1 MARRGEVI
9 ESPVSGERITFLQ
22 TAGDTGGALLQF
34 ADCIAPHS
42 WCVARMQHRHLRQ
55 EERIAVLAG
64 TLCFRIRRQVVR
76 LGAGET
82 LVLAPG
88 TPHMFWNDGDAEAHV
103 VAELRP
109 ALRTETALE
118 TICGLCRDGKTNRL
132 GVPTPLQAAVIAH
145 EFADETAL
153 PHVPLRVQRALW
165 APLALL
171 GRRRGYRGWYPE
183 YGRQE

>member
-42 WCVARMQHRHLRQ
+42 WCVGRMQHRHLRQ

-76 LGAGET
+76 LGAGEA

-88 TPHMFWNDGDAEAHV
+88 TPHMFWNDVDAEAHV

-118 TICGLCRDGKTNRL
+118 TICGLCRDGKTNTMPAILDAVNAYATL
-132 GVPTPLQAAVIAH
+132 GEICGVMRKV
-145 EFADETAL
+145 F
-153 PHVPLRVQRALW
+153 
-165 APLALL
+165 
-171 GRRRGYRGWYPE
+171 GE
-183 YGRQE
+183 YKELVVV